1 MKNYTKEFFDR
12 EYGWKEAYSRVW
24 KYARPYRWRLFAG
37 ILCGFLTAG
46 TLVPLFQLVQ
56 PAVGGIELVGR
67 GELAAADESVPAVGK
82 ESVPATAKDEV
93 VDSRALAVE
102 GTAEKAAKAL
112 PAWYP
117 KVEKVARKFGI
128 KIMDE
133 KGNVQGPV
141 LLLVLIVVPIVA
153 GVRLGLRYLN
163 HYTLS
168 WSGAHAMADLSCEM
182 MAHVHRQSLQFF
194 AKVDVGMLMSR
205 ICGDPMTIRTILHS
219 VISDLAEA
227 PFEILI
233 SVGFV
238 IWYAISHDMVMTL
251 VTIAIAFPLFTLPV
265 KAIGG
270 RIRAWAKT
278 SLERASY
285 VLSRLHEV
293 LTCIRL
299 VKSVNAEPRE
309 YAQYRKANAFLVKST
324 MRCVRLGA
332 MVPVVMEMVGVSL
345 LCGFVCWC
353 FCRNITLDQVMPM
366 LAPLLVIYKPVKKLS
381 KLQVTMETSLAS
393 LSRIFSLLD
402 LDMSLPEAEHPVAKK
417 TFDRDIEFRNVS
429 FTYDG
434 ADKPAVRNVS
444 FVIPAGAKVAA
455 VGSTGSGKSTLGAL
469 LARFLDPTEGK
480 VLVDGIDIKDISTA
494 DVRKL
499 VGVVTQDAHLFNED
513 IAYNIEYGKPGASD
527 AEIASAA
534 VAANASTFIEV
545 RPEGYKSYCGEKGS
559 SLSGG
564 ERQRISIARAVLK
577 NPPVLVL
584 DEATSA
590 LDNITERLVQ
600 EALEKLMHERT
611 TFAIAHRLST
621 IRDAD
626 LILVMRDGEI
636 VERGRHEELYAL
648 GGVYRALCDMQ
659 NAE

>member
-1 MKNYTKEFFDR
+1 MRINYTKEFFDR

-46 TLVPLFQLVQ
+46 TLVPIFQLVQ

-67 GELAAADESVPAVGK
+67 SSKA
-82 ESVPATAKDEV
+82 
-93 VDSRALAVE
+93 E
-102 GTAEKAAKAL
+102 GTVSAEETKEVRDKAEGESYDRVHEVEESAKKAVKNL
-112 PAWYP
+112 PSWYP
-117 KVEKVARKFGI
+117 KVEKAAKRFGI
-128 KIMDE
+128 TIMDE
-133 KGNVQGPV
+133 HGVVQGPV
-141 LLLVLIVVPIVA
+141 ILLVLVVVPIIA
-153 GVRLGLRYLN
+153 FVRLGLRYLN

-194 AKVDVGMLMSR
+194 AKTDVGMLMSR
-205 ICGDPMTIRTILHS
+205 IRNDPRTVRTILHS

-227 PFEILI
+227 PFEIFV

-238 IWYAISHDMVMTL
+238 VWYAFSHDMVATL
-251 VTIAIAFPLFTLPV
+251 VIIAIAFPLFTIPV
-265 KAIGG
+265 KAIG
-270 RIRAWAKT
+270 RHIRKWAKT
-278 SLERASY
+278 SLERASL
-285 VLSRLHEV
+285 VLSRIHEV
-293 LTCIRL
+293 LTCIKL
-299 VKSVNAEPRE
+299 VKSVNTEALENT
-309 YAQYRKANAFLVKST
+309 AYRKANAFLVKST
-324 MRCVRLGA
+324 MRCVRLGG
-332 MVPVVMEMVGVSL
+332 MVPIVMEMTGVSI

-353 FCRNITLDQVMPM
+353 FYRDITLDQVLPM
-366 LAPLLVIYKPVKKLS
+366 LAPLLVIYKPVKKLT

-402 LDMSLPEAEHPVAKK
+402 LDMALPEAEHPVPKP
-417 TFDRDIEFRNVS
+417 TFDHSIEFKNVS

-434 ADKPAVRNVS
+434 ADRPAVKNVS
-444 FVIPAGAKVAA
+444 FVLPAGAKVAA
-455 VGSTGSGKSTLGAL
+455 VGATGSGKSTLGAL
-469 LARFLDPTEGK
+469 LARFLDPTEGT
-480 VLVDGIDIKDISTA
+480 VLVDGIDIREIATSDL
-494 DVRKL
+494 RRL

-513 IAYNIEYGKPGASD
+513 IAYNISYGKPKATE
-527 AEIASAA
+527 AEIAAA
-534 VAANASTFIEV
+534 AEAANAHHFIAK
-545 RPEGYKSYCGEKGS
+545 RAKGYKDYCGEKGS

-590 LDNITERLVQ
+590 LDNITERIVQ
-600 EALEKLMHERT
+600 DALEKLMHNRT

-659 NAE
+659 NAQ

>member
-1 MKNYTKEFFDR
+1 MRINYTKEFFDR

-24 KYARPYRWRLFAG
+24 KYAKPYKWRLFVG

-46 TLVPLFQLVQ
+46 TLVPVFQLVQ

-67 GELAAADESVPAVGK
+67 NVLSDEAEVAADERGADTATEK
-82 ESVPATAKDEV
+82 DTRTRMTNESARE
-93 VDSRALAVE
+93 
-102 GTAEKAAKAL
+102 AAKSL
-112 PAWYP
+112 PSWYP
-117 KVEKVARKFGI
+117 KVEKVAKKLGI
-128 KIMDE
+128 KILDNQ
-133 KGNVQGPV
+133 GAVQGPI
-141 LLLVLIVVPIVA
+141 LLIILMVVPIVA
-153 GVRLGLRYLN
+153 LSRLALKYLN
-163 HYTLS
+163 HYMLS
-168 WSGAHAMADLSCEM
+168 WSGAHAMSDLSCDL

-194 AKVDVGMLMSR
+194 AKIDVGMLMSR
-205 ICGDPMTIRTILHS
+205 IRNDPRTVRTILHS

-238 IWYAISHDMVMTL
+238 VWYAVSHGMIATL
-251 VTIAIAFPLFTLPV
+251 VITAIAFPLFAVPV
-265 KAIGG
+265 KAIGQ
-270 RIRAWAKT
+270 RIRKWAKR
-278 SLERASY
+278 SMERASL

-293 LTCIRL
+293 LTCVKL
-299 VKSVNAEPRE
+299 VKSVNTENLECDA
-309 YAQYRKANAFLVKST
+309 YRKANRFLVKST
-324 MRCVRLGA
+324 MRCVRLGG
-332 MVPVVMEMVGVSL
+332 MVPVVMEMTGVLL
-345 LCGFVCWC
+345 LCGFVVWC
-353 FCRNITLDQVMPM
+353 FCRDITLDQVLPM

-381 KLQVTMETSLAS
+381 KLQVTLETSLAS

-402 LDMSLPEAEHPVAKK
+402 VDMSLPEAEHPVPKQ
-417 TFDRDIEFRNVS
+417 TFERSIEFRNVS

-434 ADKPAVRNVS
+434 AEKPAVKNVS
-444 FVIPAGAKVAA
+444 FVLPAGAKIAA

-469 LARFLDPTEGK
+469 LARFLDPTEGTI
-480 VLVDGIDIKDISTA
+480 LMDGVDIRSIATDDLRRI
-494 DVRKL
+494 

-513 IAYNIEYGKPGASD
+513 LAYNVGYGKPKAD
-527 AEIASAA
+527 ANEIIAAAKVANVHDFISA
-534 VAANASTFIEV
+534 
-545 RPEGYKSYCGEKGS
+545 RPEGYKSYAGEKGS

-577 NPPVLVL
+577 NPPVLIL

-600 EALEKLMHERT
+600 SSLEKLMQDRT

-626 LILVMRDGEI
+626 IILVMRDGEI
-636 VERGRHEELYAL
+636 VERGRHDELYAL

-659 NAE
+659 NAQ